1 MKYLVYLF
9 IALLLTG
16 CRASKKV
23 TEQTS
28 TIQTEECAKDSGR
41 VDVKDLSVLDTRIDE
56 LRTETEELNVTITNY
71 SAPDSTGRQYA
82 TQTTTVQYNRKAD
95 NKKQEN
101 SNLTQNMEL
110 EAEGTRNTSQGE
122 ITEQRD
128 REHKEKP
135 PERWPGIVLIL
146 VIIAVGY
153 VGYRKFKRIL

>member
-56 LRTETEELNVTITNY
+56 LRMETEELNVTITNY

-101 SNLTQNMEL
+101 SNLAQNIEL

-122 ITEQRD
+122 RTEQRD

-153 VGYRKFKRIL
+153 AVYRKLKRL

>member
-82 TQTTTVQYNRKAD
+82 TQTTTVQYNRKAN

-101 SNLTQNMEL
+101 SNLAQNIEL

-122 ITEQRD
+122 RTEQRD

-135 PERWPGIVLIL
+135 PERWPGILLFLIAL
-146 VIIAVGY
+146 VTGY
-153 VGYRKFKRIL
+153 VVYRKLKRL

>member
-82 TQTTTVQYNRKAD
+82 TQTTTVQYSRKAD

-101 SNLTQNMEL
+101 SNLAQNIEL

-122 ITEQRD
+122 RTEQRD

-146 VIIAVGY
+146 VIIAIGY

>member
-1 MKYLVYLF
+1 MKYLFYLML
-9 IALLLTG
+9 ALLLTG

-28 TIQTEECAKDSGR
+28 TIQTEECAKGSGR

-82 TQTTTVQYNRKAD
+82 TQTTTVQYNRNAD

-101 SNLTQNMEL
+101 SNLTQNTEL
-110 EAEGTRNTSQGE
+110 EAEGARNTSQGE
-122 ITEQRD
+122 RIEQRE

-135 PERWPGIVLIL
+135 PERWPGIVLII

-153 VGYRKFKRIL
+153 VVYRKFKRIL